1 MINLK
6 HKMLR
11 WRCKCTSSIAIEDVR
26 FRLTIASYASL
37 VLALL
42 ALTHYVLI
50 IVVGLNLIPG
60 FEDHPL
66 VDILTPFW
74 GRCDN
79 ITLRVLA
86 LILGFVAYVT
96 LFSAVSLGFLA
107 LTSHRYSVLLVLL
120 FVLGIVIPAFNGL
133 GSGSYFTL
141 YYPVYTVPN
150 VLLESGFRGLLYCMG
165 LTIEWK
171 HPLYRFYNE
180 LVLLYTELVPF
191 TLPQILLF
199 IMLLATYMHVWRVS
213 FLVPLIISIIPLIKM
228 LFLLM
233 LLISPPDGTA
243 PLFILIM
250 ALAPAY
256 GVLLWGSL
264 AVAFLRLAKSK
275 PL

>member
-79 ITLRVLA
+79 IILRVLA

-107 LTSHRYSVLLVLL
+107 LTSPRYSVLLMLL

-133 GSGSYFTL
+133 GSESYFTF

-171 HPLYRFYNE
+171 HPLYRFYTE
-180 LVLLYTELVPF
+180 LVLF

-233 LLISPPDGTA
+233 LLISPPDGTFL
-243 PLFILIM
+243 LFILIM

-264 AVAFLRLAKSK
+264 AVAFLRLARGK

>member
-1 MINLK
+1 
-6 HKMLR
+6 
-11 WRCKCTSSIAIEDVR
+11 
-26 FRLTIASYASL
+26 
-37 VLALL
+37 LL
-42 ALTHYVLI
+42 AL
-50 IVVGLNLIPG
+50 VV
-60 FEDHPL
+60 
-66 VDILTPFW
+66 
-74 GRCDN
+74 
-79 ITLRVLA
+79 
-86 LILGFVAYVT
+86 LGFVAYAT

-107 LTSHRYSVLLVLL
+107 LTSPRHSVLLVLL

-133 GSGSYFTL
+133 GSESYFTF
-141 YYPVYTVPN
+141 YYPVYTVLN

-171 HPLYRFYNE
+171 HPLYRFYTE
-180 LVLLYTELVPF
+180 LVLF
-191 TLPQILLF
+191 TLPQILLP
-199 IMLLATYMHVWRVS
+199 IMLLVTYMRVWRVS

-250 ALAPAY
+250 VLAPAY

-264 AVAFLRLAKSK
+264 VVAFLRLAKSK

>member
-1 MINLK
+1 
-6 HKMLR
+6 MLR

-50 IVVGLNLIPG
+50 IAAEGLNLIPRS
-60 FEDHPL
+60 EDHPL
-66 VDILTPFW
+66 VNILIPIW

-79 ITLRVLA
+79 IILRVLA
-86 LILGFVAYVT
+86 LILGFATYVT
-96 LFSAVSLGFLA
+96 LFSAVSLGFSA
-107 LTSHRYSVLLVLL
+107 LTSPRCSVLLVLL

-133 GSGSYFTL
+133 GSKSYFTL

-171 HPLYRFYNE
+171 HPLYRFFTE
-180 LVLLYTELVPF
+180 LVLF
-191 TLPQILLF
+191 TLPQILLP
-199 IMLLATYMHVWRVS
+199 IILLVTYMHVRQVS

-228 LFLLM
+228 LLLLV
-233 LLISPPDGTA
+233 LLISPPDSTFF
-243 PLFILIM
+243 LFILIM
-250 ALAPAY
+250 VLAPAY

-264 AVAFLRLAKSK
+264 AVAFLKLAKGK
-275 PL
+275 PP

>member
-1 MINLK
+1 
-6 HKMLR
+6 MLR

-50 IVVGLNLIPG
+50 IAVGLNLIPG

-79 ITLRVLA
+79 TILRVLA
-86 LILGFVAYVT
+86 LILGFVAYTT
-96 LFSAVSLGFLA
+96 LFSAVSLGFSA
-107 LTSHRYSVLLVLL
+107 ITSPRYSVLLVLL

-165 LTIEWK
+165 LTIKWK
-171 HPLYRFYNE
+171 HPSYQF
-180 LVLLYTELVPF
+180 YTEPPLF

-213 FLVPLIISIIPLIKM
+213 FLVPLIISTIPLIKM

-233 LLISPPDGTA
+233 LLISPSDGTA
-243 PLFILIM
+243 PLFIIIM